1 MSLCF
6 TTSWDDGHPLDQRLA
21 DLLSRHGCAGTFYVP
36 MRNRE
41 GLPVMAAAALRA
53 LDAGFEIG
61 SHTLDHVYADRV
73 SAAAWAQQVKAGRR
87 ALEDQLGHAVAGFCY
102 PGGRL
107 DQQSVAAVK
116 AAGFSHARTVRNLHL
131 GAGRDRFRLPTTL
144 QIYPHSR
151 AVLLRNWLRGPQ
163 RLARWPIARA
173 ALSRNDWQRRCLAL
187 LQLACETDQPCHFWG
202 HAWEIEARGLWS
214 ALDEVLRQAAALVP
228 AAQRWTNAQLAASL
242 PADAVQRGQVA

>member
-21 DLLSRHGCAGTFYVP
+21 DLLDRYGCAGTFYVP
-36 MRNRE
+36 ARNRE

-102 PGGRL
+102 PGGRF
-107 DQQSVAAVK
+107 DPQSVEAVK
-116 AAGFSHARTVRNLHL
+116 AAGFSYARSVCNLHL
-131 GAGRDRFRLPTTL
+131 GAGTDRFRLPTTL

-173 ALSRNDWQRRCLAL
+173 ALGCTDWQQRCLAL
-187 LQLACETDQPCHFWG
+187 LQLACETDSACHFWG
-202 HAWEIEARGLWS
+202 HSWEIEARGLWP
-214 ALDEVLRQAAALVP
+214 ALDAVLREAAALVP
-228 AAQRWTNAQLAASL
+228 AAQRCTNGQLAASL
-242 PADAVQRGQVA
+242 PAVPPARGQVQ